1 MLLLSPNTSP
11 RPTAQ
16 IECNSPPKLGGVPSA
31 YFKREAGWFPKRTTP
46 SSLTSFEASAYRARA
61 SRFAKPP
68 LLTPEELRWGR
79 LFPSSAEEGWLRGQK
94 SREATLARADGVV
107 LVNPPIIR
115 C

>member
-1 MLLLSPNTSP
+1 V
-11 RPTAQ
+11 
-16 IECNSPPKLGGVPSA
+16 VPSTA
-31 YFKREAGWFPKRTTP
+31 SNGRGTTP
-46 SSLTSFEASAYRARA
+46 PARTSFEASPYRARA
-61 SRFAKPP
+61 SRSSQAP
-68 LLTPEELRWGR
+68 LLTPEELRLGR

>member
-1 MLLLSPNTSP
+1 MV
-11 RPTAQ
+11 
-16 IECNSPPKLGGVPSA
+16 PKGNLPA
-31 YFKREAGWFPKRTTP
+31 
-46 SSLTSFEASAYRARA
+46 SLRS
-61 SRFAKPP
+61 PP
-68 LLTPEELRWGR
+68 LLTPEELRLGR

>member
-1 MLLLSPNTSP
+1 MAERSSGNYGLGL
-11 RPTAQ
+11 TA
-16 IECNSPPKLGGVPSA
+16 
-31 YFKREAGWFPKRTTP
+31 
-46 SSLTSFEASAYRARA
+46 
-61 SRFAKPP
+61 

>member
-1 MLLLSPNTSP
+1 MAERSSGNYGLVL
-11 RPTAQ
+11 TA
-16 IECNSPPKLGGVPSA
+16 
-31 YFKREAGWFPKRTTP
+31 
-46 SSLTSFEASAYRARA
+46 
-61 SRFAKPP
+61 
-68 LLTPEELRWGR
+68 LLTPEELRLGR